1 MCAEEMAR
9 CEASTNH
16 KTQCRR
22 LRGRLGDSP
31 PWNLGGTR
39 PCSSGLQ
46 TMKQRTPLS

>member
-1 MCAEEMAR
+1 MRAEEMAG

-22 LRGRLGDSP
+22 LRGWLGDSP
-31 PWNLGGTR
+31 PWHLGGTW
-39 PCSSGLQ
+39 PCRSDLQ